1 MLAQRGRPFQPN
13 PENGYVRAKVIN
25 HAPAPASAL
34 YPPSPPLPPLLSP
47 CYYIP
52 VMKQHRIRNFCIIA
66 HIDHGKS
73 TLADRFLELTGVVRP
88 QDMKAQFL
96 DRMELERERGI
107 TIKGKAV
114 TMTHTV
120 AAGPH
125 AGRYQLNLIDT
136 PGHVDFSYEVSR
148 ALAACEGALL
158 VVDATQGV
166 EAQTIANTLLA
177 LQYDLEII
185 PVINKVDLPSAEPER
200 VAAEMAQIF
209 GFRSD
214 EVVYVSAKSGVGCGE
229 LLDAIVARVP
239 PPDGGAD
246 DPFRA
251 LVFDSTYNTYK
262 GIIAYVRV
270 ADGSISAQDRLQVMS
285 SGKSV
290 DIMEVGVFAPEPTP
304 TDTLRAGQVGY
315 VATGF
320 KDVQE
325 CAVGDTLTRYAAP
338 AAAPLPGYVELKS
351 MVFAGLYPADGEDY
365 ARLRAALEKLKL
377 NDASLTIEPENS
389 GALGFG
395 FRCGFLGLVHLE
407 IVQERL
413 EREYDLDL
421 IVTAPSVAYE
431 VLLTSG
437 ETRRVD
443 NPSRLPPPNAISEIR
458 EPILGVTIVAPSRC
472 VGAIMELMHARRSEF
487 RRMEYIQGLAGSADT
502 DQARVVMEYTMPLS
516 EMLADF
522 YNQLKSRTQGY
533 ASLDYAFEGYQAA
546 PLVRV
551 DILVNQTPVE
561 ALCLICHR
569 DSAVSQGRSL
579 VEKLRSAI
587 PRQMFEVPIQAA
599 IGSRI
604 VARET
609 VRAMR
614 KDVLA
619 KCYGGDITRKRK
631 LLEKQKEG
639 KKRMKRVGRVEVPQ
653 EAFLSLLKIGDEG

>member
-1 MLAQRGRPFQPN
+1 MD
-13 PENGYVRAKVIN
+13 
-25 HAPAPASAL
+25 
-34 YPPSPPLPPLLSP
+34 
-47 CYYIP
+47 
-52 VMKQHRIRNFCIIA
+52 QHLIRNFCIIA

-73 TLADRFLELTGVVRP
+73 TLADRMLEITGTVRP
-88 QDMKAQFL
+88 QEMKAQFL
-96 DRMELERERGI
+96 DQMDLERERGI

-114 TMTHTV
+114 TMKHR
-120 AAGPH
+120 AHDGID
-125 AGRYQLNLIDT
+125 YQLNLIDT

-166 EAQTIANTLLA
+166 EAQTIANALLA
-177 LQYDLEII
+177 LQYDMEMI

-200 VAAEMAQIF
+200 VAAELEQIF
-209 GFRSD
+209 GFRP
-214 EVVYVSAKSGVGCGE
+214 EEMVYVSAKSGIGVRE
-229 LLDAIVARVP
+229 LLDGVVDRVP
-239 PPDGGAD
+239 APSGVPD

-251 LVFDSTYNTYK
+251 LVFDSTYDSYK

-270 ADGSISAQDRLQVMS
+270 ADGAMSRHDRLQVMS
-285 SGKSV
+285 SGRSV
-290 DIMEVGVFAPEPTP
+290 EVIEVGVFSPEPTP
-304 TDTLRAGQVGY
+304 TDTLVAGQVGY

-320 KDVQE
+320 KDVKE
-325 CAVGDTLTRYAAP
+325 CAVGDTLTNQSNP
-338 AAAPLPGYVELKS
+338 AVEPMPGYVELKS
-351 MVFAGLYPADGEDY
+351 MVFAGLYPSDGEDY
-365 ARLRAALEKLKL
+365 TRLRAALDKLKL
-377 NDASLTIEPENS
+377 NDASLTLEPENS

-395 FRCGFLGLVHLE
+395 FRCGFLGLMHLE

-431 VLLTSG
+431 VLLTNG
-437 ETRRVD
+437 NVLLVD
-443 NPSRLPPPNAISEIR
+443 NPSALPSPTTISEIR
-458 EPILGVTIVAPSRC
+458 EPILGLTIVTPNQF
-472 VGAIMELMHARRSEF
+472 VGAVMELMHARRSEF
-487 RRMEYIQGLAGSADT
+487 RRMEYIQGLGDSE
-502 DQARVVMEYTMPLS
+502 QARVVMEYTMPLG

-533 ASLDYAFEGYQAA
+533 ASLDYTFEGYRAA

-551 DILVNQTPVE
+551 DILVNETAVE
-561 ALCLICHR
+561 ALSIISHR
-569 DSAVSQGRSL
+569 DNAVVHGRTL

-587 PRQMFEVPIQAA
+587 PRQMFEVPIQAS
-599 IGSRI
+599 IGTRI

-653 EAFLSLLKIGDEG
+653 EAFLSLLKIGEEG

>member
-1 MLAQRGRPFQPN
+1 MD
-13 PENGYVRAKVIN
+13 
-25 HAPAPASAL
+25 
-34 YPPSPPLPPLLSP
+34 
-47 CYYIP
+47 
-52 VMKQHRIRNFCIIA
+52 QHLIRNFCIIA

-73 TLADRFLELTGVVRP
+73 TLADRMLEITGTVRP
-88 QDMKAQFL
+88 QEMKAQFL
-96 DRMELERERGI
+96 DQMDLERERGI

-114 TMTHTV
+114 TMNHR
-120 AAGPH
+120 AHDGID
-125 AGRYQLNLIDT
+125 YQLNLIDT

-177 LQYDLEII
+177 LQYDMEMI

-200 VAAEMAQIF
+200 VAAELEQIF
-209 GFRSD
+209 GFRR
-214 EVVYVSAKSGVGCGE
+214 EEMVYVSAKSGIGVRE
-229 LLDAIVARVP
+229 LLDGIVDRVP
-239 PPDGGAD
+239 APSGVPD

-251 LVFDSTYNTYK
+251 LVFDSTYDSYK

-270 ADGSISAQDRLQVMS
+270 ADGSMSRHDRLQVMS
-285 SGKSV
+285 SGRSV
-290 DIMEVGVFAPEPTP
+290 EVIEVGVFSPEPTP
-304 TDTLRAGQVGY
+304 TDTLAAGQVGY

-320 KDVQE
+320 KDVKE
-325 CAVGDTLTRYAAP
+325 CAVGDTLTNQSNP
-338 AAAPLPGYVELKS
+338 GLEPMPGYVELKS
-351 MVFAGLYPADGEDY
+351 MVFAGLYPSDGEDY
-365 ARLRAALEKLKL
+365 TRLRAALDKLKL
-377 NDASLTIEPENS
+377 NDASLTLEPENS

-395 FRCGFLGLVHLE
+395 FRCGFLGLMHLE

-431 VLLTSG
+431 VLLTNG
-437 ETRRVD
+437 NVLLVD
-443 NPSRLPPPNAISEIR
+443 NPSALPSPTTISEIR
-458 EPILGVTIVAPSRC
+458 EPILGLTIVTPNKF
-472 VGAIMELMHARRSEF
+472 VGAVMELMHARRSEF
-487 RRMEYIQGLAGSADT
+487 RRMEYIQGLGDSE
-502 DQARVVMEYTMPLS
+502 QARVVMEYTMPLG

-533 ASLDYAFEGYQAA
+533 ASLDYTFEGYRAA

-551 DILVNQTPVE
+551 DILVNQTAVE
-561 ALCLICHR
+561 ALSIISHR
-569 DSAVSQGRSL
+569 DNAVVHGRTL

-587 PRQMFEVPIQAA
+587 PRQMFEVPIQAS
-599 IGSRI
+599 IGTRI

-653 EAFLSLLKIGDEG
+653 EAFLSLLKIGEEG

>member
-1 MLAQRGRPFQPN
+1 M
-13 PENGYVRAKVIN
+13 I
-25 HAPAPASAL
+25 S
-34 YPPSPPLPPLLSP
+34 
-47 CYYIP
+47 
-52 VMKQHRIRNFCIIA
+52 VMDQQHIRNFCIIA

-73 TLADRFLELTGVVRP
+73 TLADRLLEITGTVRP

-96 DRMELERERGI
+96 DQMELERERGI

-114 TMTHTV
+114 NMTHRTPD
-120 AAGPH
+120 GTE
-125 AGRYQLNLIDT
+125 YQLNLIDT

-166 EAQTIANTLLA
+166 EAQTIANTMLA
-177 LQYDLEII
+177 LEYDLEMI
-185 PVINKVDLPSAEPER
+185 PVINKVDLPSAEPDR
-200 VAAEMAQIF
+200 VAAELEQIF
-209 GFRSD
+209 GFRRD
-214 EVVYVSAKSGVGCGE
+214 EVLFVSAKDGLGCRE
-229 LLDAIVARVP
+229 LLDAIVERVP
-239 PPDGGAD
+239 GPKGVD
-246 DPFRA
+246 DAPFRA

-270 ADGSISAQDRLQVMS
+270 EDGRISQNDRLRVMS
-285 SGKSV
+285 SGRSV
-290 DIMEVGVFAPEPTP
+290 EIMEVGVFAPEPTP
-304 TDTLRAGQVGY
+304 TSVLQAGQVGY

-325 CAVGDTLTRYAAP
+325 CAVGDTLTNNAEP
-338 AAAPLPGYVELKS
+338 AEDPLPGYVELKS

-365 ARLRAALEKLKL
+365 TRLRAALEKLKL

-437 ETRRVD
+437 EVIRID
-443 NPSRLPPPNAISEIR
+443 NPSLLPPPNSTSEIR
-458 EPILGVTIVAPSRC
+458 EPILGVTIVAPSRA

-487 RRMEYIQGLAGSADT
+487 RRMEYMQGGRSADA
-502 DQARVVMEYTMPLS
+502 DAAASDADGQNRVVMEYTMPLG

-533 ASLDYAFEGYQAA
+533 ASLDYAFEGYRAA
-546 PLVRV
+546 PLVRI

-561 ALCLICHR
+561 ALSMISHR
-569 DSAVSQGRSL
+569 DNAVAQGRSI
-579 VEKLRSAI
+579 VEKLRSTI

-604 VARET
+604 IARET

-614 KDVLA
+614 KDVLS

-653 EAFLSLLKIGDEG
+653 EAFLSLLKIGEDN